1 MKPLSLAALLAAL
14 AGPAIAGEPWE
25 GLWAADPALCAAG
38 GEAAERFSVSEMPGA
53 AGAAP
58 CAVVDLWSDYEF
70 SYFTVTSECAGDGT
84 SWFQVDVLMLGE
96 GGNLWRWTGQGEPQ
110 HMTLCE
116 ET

>member
-1 MKPLSLAALLAAL
+1 MRHLSFAALLAAL
-14 AGPAIAGEPWE
+14 AVPAMAEEPWE
-25 GLWAADPALCAAG
+25 GLWAADPALCADG
-38 GEAAERFSVSEMPGA
+38 TAAQRFSVVEMPGA
-53 AGAAP
+53 EGP

-84 SWFQVDVLMLGE
+84 TWFQVDVLMLGE
-96 GGNLWRWTGQGEPQ
+96 GGNLWRWTGQDEPR